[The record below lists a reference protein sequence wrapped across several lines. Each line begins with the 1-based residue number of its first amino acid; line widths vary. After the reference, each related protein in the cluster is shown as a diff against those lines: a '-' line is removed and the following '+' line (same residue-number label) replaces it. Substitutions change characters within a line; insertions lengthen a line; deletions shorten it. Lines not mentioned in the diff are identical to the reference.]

1 MFVFVIACFF
11 DKLVMYNFGL
21 FFRRKHIFMWT
32 CWGGFIGLGI
42 SLFFI
47 IGWLVRSIVDLLLCL
62 LAIYHIPWLS
72 FAFCLLKIE
81 YGFIGFFLLG
91 LTIIFILICMLFI
104 G

>member
-11 DKLVMYNFGL
+11 DTLVMYSFEL

-42 SLFFI
+42 SRFFI

-62 LAIYHIPWLS
+62 LAIYHIPWLR